1 MTTWS
6 RLDKSMAVWHHLNA
20 KHVAA
25 SIDTRAN
32 ASYNIIQLM
41 YINVTLYNFFLSE
54 NFSTYVND
62 FSLMSPHCCL

>member
-41 YINVTLYNFFLSE
+41 YINVTLYSFF
-54 NFSTYVND
+54 V
-62 FSLMSPHCCL
+62 